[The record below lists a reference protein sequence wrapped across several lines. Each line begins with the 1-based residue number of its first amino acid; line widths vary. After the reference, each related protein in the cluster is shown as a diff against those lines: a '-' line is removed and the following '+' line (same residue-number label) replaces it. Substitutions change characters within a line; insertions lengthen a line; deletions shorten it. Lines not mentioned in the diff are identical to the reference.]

1 MIKEVAKLNMGKN
14 KGLVQSVDRA
24 LQILEVIAESKQEL
38 GLVEISRKVFLEP
51 STAFRLLKTLEAR
64 RLVKQDPKTNKYSLG
79 FRAFEIGNSI
89 PFLVFLR
96 SIARGPLEALRDRT
110 GETVNIAIRDGWEA
124 IYVEQ
129 LPAQAYT
136 LRVISEVGR
145 RIPLHATAVGKILLS
160 GMSDQEL
167 EKFLKHP
174 LKPFTAKTITDP
186 EMLLEHLKEI
196 RKRNW
201 ARDIEEF
208 EFGACC
214 VATSIKNQKEETIAA
229 LSLSGPSARFGEERV
244 SFFLPLLIDTA
255 LTISSSLR

>member
-1 MIKEVAKLNMGKN
+1 MKQGAN

-51 STAFRLLKTLEAR
+51 STAYRLLKTLEAR
-64 RLVKQDPKTNKYSLG
+64 RLIKQDPRTNKYSLG
-79 FRAFEIGNSI
+79 YRAFEIGNSI
-89 PFLVFLR
+89 PFLVYLR
-96 SIARGPLEALRDRT
+96 SIARGPLEALRDRA

-129 LPAQAYT
+129 IPAQAYT

-160 GMSDQEL
+160 GMNEQEL

-174 LKPFTAKTITDP
+174 LKPYTARTITDP
-186 EMLLEHLKEI
+186 EILSAHLKEV

-201 ARDIEEF
+201 ALDIEEF

-214 VATSIKNQKEETIAA
+214 IATSIKNPEEEIVAA
-229 LSLSGPSARFGEERV
+229 ISLSGPLIRFGEERV